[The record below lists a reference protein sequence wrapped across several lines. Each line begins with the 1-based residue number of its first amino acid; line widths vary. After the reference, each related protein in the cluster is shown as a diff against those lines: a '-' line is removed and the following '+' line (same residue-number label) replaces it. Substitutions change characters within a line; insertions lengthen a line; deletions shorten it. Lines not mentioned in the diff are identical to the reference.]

1 MARGSSE
8 THASPGAFVSVL
20 TVVALAVVGFFAY
33 QASAAQDSDPS
44 AAPPG
49 VEQPAGGQEGEHS
62 PGEEPGGDAT
72 EGAED
77 EPEPNGEAGGEE
89 HPLPPESGEGK
100 RVVYGLS
107 EQRVWLVDPAD
118 DGLGDEVTTT
128 YPVHRSSVDPD
139 PGSYLVSAR
148 TERITGSDGVPIEN
162 VIGFDAPG
170 AVVFGFST
178 ATDGSTPDPDSTTPT
193 GGIRQFATDGEAMW
207 EFTEVG
213 TPVVVV
219 P

>member
-1 MARGSSE
+1 M
-8 THASPGAFVSVL
+8 
-20 TVVALAVVGFFAY
+20 TVVALVVVGFFAY
-33 QASAAQDSDPS
+33 QASAADGDAPS
-44 AAPPG
+44 ASPP
-49 VEQPAGGQEGEHS
+49 VSEQSPDGEDGEHS
-62 PGEEPGGDAT
+62 PGEEPTGDAP
-72 EGAED
+72 EGADD
-77 EPEPNGEAGGEE
+77 EPEGNGEAGGEE
-89 HPLPPESGEGK
+89 HPLPAESGDGK
-100 RVVYGLS
+100 RVVYGLAD
-107 EQRVWLVDPAD
+107 QRVWLVDPAD
-118 DGLGDEVTTT
+118 DGLGDEITAT

>member
-8 THASPGAFVSVL
+8 THASPGVFVSVL

-33 QASAAQDSDPS
+33 QASAAQDDVPS
-44 AAPPG
+44 ASS
-49 VEQPAGGQEGEHS
+49 PAGEQSADGQDGEHS
-62 PGEEPGGDAT
+62 PGDEPGEDPSEGIGEDPDAEAGD
-72 EGAED
+72 
-77 EPEPNGEAGGEE
+77 GGEE
-89 HPLPPESGEGK
+89 HPLPADSGEGK
-100 RVVYGLS
+100 RVVYGLGD
-107 EQRVWLVDPAD
+107 QRVWLVDPAE
-118 DGLGDEVTTT
+118 DGLGDEIVTT